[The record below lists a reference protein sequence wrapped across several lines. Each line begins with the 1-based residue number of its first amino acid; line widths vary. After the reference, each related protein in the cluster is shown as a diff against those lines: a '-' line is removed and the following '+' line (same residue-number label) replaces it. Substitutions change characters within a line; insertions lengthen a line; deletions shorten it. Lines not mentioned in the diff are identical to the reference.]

1 MLFGGLIWF
10 YLFGICKIGI
20 IWKYNNFRT
29 FKNGNI
35 KTKIWQRKSHPK
47 FKDDKMELEDKQSEA
62 PRTKPFRS
70 QMFHIAIHDQSVE
83 EKNNLPIDGVTKWPG
98 SAGHVSQKHW
108 FWSLRTIWVCY
119 LSIRK
124 RKKWLKL
131 ASAFR
136 DPGKFSMYRLEGR
149 WHEEILAKQVLVG
162 GVEIQSRQHVTIALE
177 NVLRTQ
183 GLNVQCNMSSKYIF

>member
-1 MLFGGLIWF
+1 MEIL
-10 YLFGICKIGI
+10 K
-20 IWKYNNFRT
+20 
-29 FKNGNI
+29 
-35 KTKIWQRKSHPK
+35 PK
-47 FKDDKMELEDKQSEA
+47 FGRESPIPSSRMIRWSWRTSSQRLQGQS
-62 PRTKPFRS
+62 PLGVRCSTLLSTTKVWKRK
-70 QMFHIAIHDQSVE
+70 ITCQSMVLLNE
-83 EKNNLPIDGVTKWPG
+83 TG

-124 RKKWLKL
+124 KKKWLKL

-136 DPGKFSMYRLEGR
+136 GPGKFSMYRLEGR